1 MKLRSRWPQ
10 DRRRKNFSLPLSRR
24 RGQTTKVP
32 FEWYYSTQSQILP
45 YLSANK
51 IICFDKFESEAK
63 RRRRRFDN
71 KNSFLQ
77 VASVLW
83 LEFQLEIIQI
93 IVDWPNLTRRDGK
106 WKKIEKTAKFRN
118 FTDDKWPILNVFHSL
133 TTIPRWEHAIPSDL
147 AS

>member
-1 MKLRSRWPQ
+1 
-10 DRRRKNFSLPLSRR
+10 
-24 RGQTTKVP
+24 
-32 FEWYYSTQSQILP
+32 LP

-63 RRRRRFDN
+63 RRRFDN

-93 IVDWPNLTRRDGK
+93 IVEWPNLTRRDGK
-106 WKKIEKTAKFRN
+106 K
-118 FTDDKWPILNVFHSL
+118 
-133 TTIPRWEHAIPSDL
+133 
-147 AS
+147 

>member
-1 MKLRSRWPQ
+1 
-10 DRRRKNFSLPLSRR
+10 
-24 RGQTTKVP
+24 
-32 FEWYYSTQSQILP
+32 LP

-63 RRRRRFDN
+63 RRRFDN

-93 IVDWPNLTRRDGK
+93 IVVDWPNLTRRDGK
-106 WKKIEKTAKFRN
+106 K
-118 FTDDKWPILNVFHSL
+118 
-133 TTIPRWEHAIPSDL
+133 
-147 AS
+147 

>member
-1 MKLRSRWPQ
+1 
-10 DRRRKNFSLPLSRR
+10 
-24 RGQTTKVP
+24 
-32 FEWYYSTQSQILP
+32 LP

-63 RRRRRFDN
+63 RRRRFDN

-93 IVDWPNLTRRDGK
+93 IWDWPNLTRRDGK
-106 WKKIEKTAKFRN
+106 K
-118 FTDDKWPILNVFHSL
+118 
-133 TTIPRWEHAIPSDL
+133 
-147 AS
+147 